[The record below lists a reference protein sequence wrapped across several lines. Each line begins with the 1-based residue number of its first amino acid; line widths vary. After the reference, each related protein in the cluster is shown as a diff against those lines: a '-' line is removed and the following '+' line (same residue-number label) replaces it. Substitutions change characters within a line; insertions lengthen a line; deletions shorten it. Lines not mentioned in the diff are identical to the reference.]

1 MPAREPA
8 VPIQDAT
15 VKGMPGVIGINGE
28 KIAAMATNLPQV
40 PGNHETVP
48 ERGVRADENQMA
60 GHGGAPNGKP
70 NAGV

>member
-1 MPAREPA
+1 
-8 VPIQDAT
+8 
-15 VKGMPGVIGINGE
+15 MPGVIGINGE